1 MFNNLLDNYK
11 YLVYTLFF
19 IFIIPVTVIFYW
31 CLESWVFRSYR
42 KFTYYRRAKKLAKEK
57 NKQLVVVGDPYSGAG
72 TTKFIQ
78 DTMRNIGHPLY
89 ECGDFTIDITG
100 CPQCQNKTDKSLELA
115 LKDLSDNCCVLFVSG
130 TLEYVDADMEEMIK
144 DMNRVSG
151 GDMFIVTV
159 NDMTGHYLYNFN
171 PLANDFTETLNNP
184 FKQKSKRIIYKAPP
198 NYDYFDYKDN
208 PNYSK

>member
-1 MFNNLLDNYK
+1 MKKKIGLLGGRFD
-11 YLVYTLFF
+11 
-19 IFIIPVTVIFYW
+19 PVHIAHLAMATAAANQLKLDEVRWIVTGKPVHKKTFA
-31 CLESWVFRSYR
+31 S
-42 KFTYYRRAKKLAKEK
+42 AKHRLRM
-57 NKQLVVVGDPYSGAG
+57 VS
-72 TTKFIQ
+72 
-78 DTMRNIGHPLY
+78 
-89 ECGDFTIDITG
+89 
-100 CPQCQNKTDKSLELA
+100 LA

-171 PLANDFTETLNNP
+171 PLANDFTETFNNP

-208 PNYSK
+208 PNYGK